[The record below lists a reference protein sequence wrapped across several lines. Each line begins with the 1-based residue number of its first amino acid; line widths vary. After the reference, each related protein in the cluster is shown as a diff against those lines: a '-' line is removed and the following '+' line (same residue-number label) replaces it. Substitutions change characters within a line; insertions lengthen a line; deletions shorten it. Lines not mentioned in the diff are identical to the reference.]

1 MPLDEVLPLFI
12 WIDKLDRWKEADKLN
27 LMEGRYKLHETND
40 RVSVLHMVYRNIL
53 WFKGRDAVV

>member
-40 RVSVLHMVYRNIL
+40 RVSVLH
-53 WFKGRDAVV
+53 WFIEIFYGLKEEML